1 MWAGDQAC
9 VLCATRGPPAVPP
22 WRRTA
27 IWHGSG
33 DRIVP
38 PLHAEY
44 YADAIPGS
52 QLRLVEG
59 EGHVSLVGLH
69 GGEILGDVLRWAEA
83 RGQPSAE
90 VVEVAAEPVAQ
101 PVLRAIEVCA

>member
-1 MWAGDQAC
+1 M
-9 VLCATRGPPAVPP
+9 LCATRGPPAVPP